1 MGVSSAQMTAA
12 VMISAARISMFAAA
26 TAAAARAS
34 MACTNPSEG
43 RMPDSEAMISAQ
55 RATGTWRAASKNT
68 HHAWMFSP

>member
-1 MGVSSAQMTAA
+1 MTAA
-12 VMISAARISMFAAA
+12 VMISARISVFAAA
-26 TAAAARAS
+26 TAAAALAS